1 MSTIVTRA
9 GKGSP
14 LTHNEVDAN
23 FTNLNTDKIQSGNT
37 VAALTITS
45 ATIGGGT
52 ITGIT
57 DLAIADGGTGASTA
71 ANARTNLGLGTAA
84 TTASTDY
91 ATAAQGAKADT
102 ALQPAAIGT
111 TVQAYDVDTTKN
123 DVANT
128 FTTNQIISVTDNT
141 NAALRITQ
149 LGTGN
154 ALVVEDSANPDSTP
168 FVINA
173 SGDVGI
179 GTSSPA
185 TKLQVAG
192 IVASTGT
199 GTSIFTVYETGT
211 YTLSGVT
218 SPNYGIAGGVLT
230 GRPNPSLTVSGYD
243 AIAFGTNQ
251 TERMR
256 IDSSGN
262 LLVGTTN
269 PALSASVNGFKVNG
283 NLSIEQSA
291 PSENA
296 NIALFK
302 PASAAQTAFI
312 LFSTNNSFIGY
323 IAQNGNSAVSYVTT
337 SDYRLKEDVLPMVN
351 ALDKVALLKPVT
363 YKWKVDGSDGQ
374 GFIAHELAE
383 VVPDCVTGKKDE
395 VNEDGS
401 IKPQGIDTSFLVAT
415 LTAAIQELKE
425 IVDTQAQQIKVL
437 QGVA

>member
-1 MSTIVTRA
+1 
-9 GKGSP
+9 
-14 LTHNEVDAN
+14 
-23 FTNLNTDKIQSGNT
+23 
-37 VAALTITS
+37 
-45 ATIGGGT
+45 
-52 ITGIT
+52 
-57 DLAIADGGTGASTA
+57 
-71 ANARTNLGLGTAA
+71 
-84 TTASTDY
+84 
-91 ATAAQGAKADT
+91 
-102 ALQPAAIGT
+102 
-111 TVQAYDVDTTKN
+111 
-123 DVANT
+123 
-128 FTTNQIISVTDNT
+128 
-141 NAALRITQ
+141 
-149 LGTGN
+149 
-154 ALVVEDSANPDSTP
+154 
-168 FVINA
+168 
-173 SGDVGI
+173 
-179 GTSSPA
+179 
-185 TKLQVAG
+185 
-192 IVASTGT
+192 
-199 GTSIFTVYETGT
+199 
-211 YTLSGVT
+211 
-218 SPNYGIAGGVLT
+218 
-230 GRPNPSLTVSGYD
+230 
-243 AIAFGTNQ
+243 
-251 TERMR
+251 MR